1 MKYKNVDIRDLLP
14 DERPRLPEWIK
25 VKWIAALRSG
35 TYEQGMKSLRKDTA
49 YCCLGV
55 LSELQGRLLCHRNG
69 WIDGDNALRDGSL
82 ATDNPLN
89 EILNYSGI
97 LAVTVYLTVEGSEF
111 VSHCTSLAALNDAGA
126 TFDEI
131 AWVIDNVF

>member
-1 MKYKNVDIRDLLP
+1 MKYKNVDIQDLIP
-14 DERPRLPEWIK
+14 DGRAKLPEWIK
-25 VKWIAALRSG
+25 VKWVAALRSG
-35 TYEQGMKSLRKDTA
+35 TYEQGMKSLRLDKY

-55 LSELQGRLLCHRNG
+55 LSELQGRLVLTKQG
-69 WIDGDNALRDGSL
+69 WIDGNVALRGGSL
-82 ATDNPLN
+82 ATDNPLH
-89 EILNYSGI
+89 EILNYPGV

-111 VSHCTSLAALNDAGA
+111 VSHCTSLASLNDAGA